1 MWLRRILIV
10 VLILAAIAAPAYW
23 WFIMESSAP
32 SSGSYA
38 IDLTEVRRLANSMT
52 GDKPHEIRVEH
63 VASFEFPATAAVAG
77 DGWATLD
84 IPVQSYQLVYQD
96 KTAIIDTAFTKA
108 LAKDAKTFYGDAF
121 DRMTSAMDTA
131 SLIVI
136 THEHL
141 DHIGGLSR
149 HPHLKTLLD
158 VTKLSKEQVDNQ
170 AQFATDARFPD
181 GALADYKPLVY
192 DRYFAVAAG
201 VVLIKA
207 PGHTPGSQMVFVQRA
222 DGQEFLFLGDVA
234 WTMRNVDLVR
244 ERARLVTSFF
254 IKEDHDAVMLQLAE
268 LHRIHQAE
276 PNLHIIPGH
285 DAGVLAAALKS
296 GLFID
301 KFK

>member
-1 MWLRRILIV
+1 MWLRRIL
-10 VLILAAIAAPAYW
+10 LALVFLGALGGVAYY
-23 WFIMESSAP
+23 WFIVDSSAP
-32 SSGSYA
+32 TSGSYS
-38 IDLTEVRRLANSMT
+38 IDMAEVRRLANSIS
-52 GDKPHEIRVEH
+52 GDKAQEIHVEH

-84 IPVQSYQLVYQD
+84 VPVQSFQLTFPD
-96 KTAIIDTAFTKA
+96 KTAIIDTALTKS
-108 LAKDAKTFYGDAF
+108 LAKDAPKFYGDAF
-121 DRMTSAMDTA
+121 DRMSSAMDTA

-149 HPHLKTLLD
+149 HPHLKQLLD
-158 VTKLSKEQVDNQ
+158 VTKLSKEQVDSQ
-170 AQFATDARFPD
+170 AEYSTIARFPD
-181 GALADYKPLVY
+181 HALDGYKPLVY
-192 DRYFAVAAG
+192 DRYVAVAPG
-201 VVLIKA
+201 IVLIKA

-222 DGQEFLFLGDVA
+222 DGTELLFLGDVA

-244 ERARLVTSFF
+244 ERARLVTSYY
-254 IKEDHDAVMLQLAE
+254 IREDRDAVMLQLAE

-285 DAGVLAAALKS
+285 DAIVLADALKT